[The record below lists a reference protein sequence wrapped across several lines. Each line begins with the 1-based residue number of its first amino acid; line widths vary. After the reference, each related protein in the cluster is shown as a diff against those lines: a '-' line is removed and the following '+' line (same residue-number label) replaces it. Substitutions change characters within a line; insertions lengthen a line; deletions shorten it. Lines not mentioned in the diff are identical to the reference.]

1 MLKLKLSRFANL
13 SIALDPLPFIS
24 SFSPALDHLLSLQK
38 SVSRKTKDLEG
49 EVREAERSCE
59 GRLREIDGGFEV
71 GRFASPDQ
79 RFSLLISIPTIDHRK
94 LFYSFGDQNH
104 RGWPDSC

>member
-1 MLKLKLSRFANL
+1 M
-13 SIALDPLPFIS
+13 PFITC
-24 SFSPALDHLLSLQK
+24 FSPALDHLIALRK

-71 GRFASPDQ
+71 SDRLQRDEDILLTLEEPDH
-79 RFSLLISIPTIDHRK
+79 LDHRK
-94 LFYSFGDQNH
+94 FLH
-104 RGWPDSC
+104 RAGNEDHRRRPNSGQDW

>member
-1 MLKLKLSRFANL
+1 M
-13 SIALDPLPFIS
+13 PFIT
-24 SFSPALDHLLSLQK
+24 SFSPALDHLIALRK

-71 GRFASPDQ
+71 CVCAQQDEGCKLKGPGRS
-79 RFSLLISIPTIDHRK
+79 DHRE
-94 LFYSFGDQNH
+94 FFHGSRDEDHRCRPNSCQN
-104 RGWPDSC
+104 W